1 MRNNFH
7 QIYPNQR
14 WPEPRFSFTKTLADG
29 PRSYYLNNDLV
40 NIYIKMKYL
49 FCQFI
54 EGCFYTA
61 LCCNYQFPKNAFLAL
76 LLPIY
81 NTLQF
86 VIPTSEHIWYIVQK
100 SLFCAS
106 YFHFLSH
113 CYNFI
118 SFKETMTVID
128 QGPLLN
134 DKKTGV
140 FTLFGVK
147 LQFIWHIKTLLSQ

>member
-1 MRNNFH
+1 MVMRNNFH

-29 PRSYYLNNDLV
+29 PRSYNLNNDLV

-54 EGCFYTA
+54 ECCFYTA
-61 LCCNYQFPKNAFLAL
+61 LCCNYQFPKKHFWHFYFPSITLCNLSYQL
-76 LLPIY
+76 LNTFDTLFKRVYFVHPI
-81 NTLQF
+81 F
-86 VIPTSEHIWYIVQK
+86 IPS
-100 SLFCAS
+100 
-106 YFHFLSH
+106 FLSH

-128 QGPLLN
+128 QG
-134 DKKTGV
+134 
-140 FTLFGVK
+140 LF
-147 LQFIWHIKTLLSQ
+147 FN